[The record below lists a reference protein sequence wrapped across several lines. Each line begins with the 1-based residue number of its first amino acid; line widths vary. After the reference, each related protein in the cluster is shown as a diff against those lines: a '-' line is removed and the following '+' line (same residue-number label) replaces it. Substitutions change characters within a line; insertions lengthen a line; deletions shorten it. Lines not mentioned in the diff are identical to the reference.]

1 MTNSNSPDTALHF
14 NTENARAQ
22 GASLRALEEGVTDKA
37 KAERG
42 IFSSSSKLP
51 ASVSKEATEEMKKM
65 WLKDSQLF
73 DDMLVSNKKYY
84 DALGVWKGLG
94 YSEGKVSR
102 AMAKLKKD
110 ASGRRRVVLLYSSKI
125 FGLYLKE
132 LVLEN
137 CKPLRAFHRD
147 FSFHFSSLFV

>member
-37 KAERG
+37 KEERG
-42 IFSSSSKLP
+42 FFSSSSKLP
-51 ASVSKEATEEMKKM
+51 AGVSKEATEEMKKK
-65 WLKDSQLF
+65 WLKDSQLY

-110 ASGRRRVVLLYSSKI
+110 ENQISYIRNGYKH
-125 FGLYLKE
+125 F
-132 LVLEN
+132 LEN
-137 CKPLRAFHRD
+137 VEVR
-147 FSFHFSSLFV
+147 

>member
-1 MTNSNSPDTALHF
+1 TTIKIVMKPKIDLTSLIVVAKKTNEVKKMKNLISRKKASSRACDSRPLLLTTAAFLVNNGNTLLAAGKMTNSNSPDTALHF

-84 DALGVWKGLG
+84 DALG
-94 YSEGKVSR
+94 
-102 AMAKLKKD
+102 
-110 ASGRRRVVLLYSSKI
+110 
-125 FGLYLKE
+125 
-132 LVLEN
+132 
-137 CKPLRAFHRD
+137 
-147 FSFHFSSLFV
+147 